1 MNNIRIVECGA
12 CFIRLQLT
20 DEMPG
25 QARSQRSNL
34 VERLLQVVF
43 AKGSLTGMRW
53 RSWLPGAESSES
65 LFGGVQAA
73 VYSFM
78 SHTL

>member
-1 MNNIRIVECGA
+1 MANMQLNQDRERTVETVT
-12 CFIRLQLT
+12 FR
-20 DEMPG
+20 M
-25 QARSQRSNL
+25 
-34 VERLLQVVF
+34 VF
-43 AKGSLTGMRW
+43 ALGFVVVLAIALVGSLTGMPW
-53 RSWLPGAESSES
+53 RSWLPGAESCKS

>member
-1 MNNIRIVECGA
+1 MANMQLNQERERTVESVTFRMVFTLGFMVVLA
-12 CFIRLQLT
+12 I
-20 DEMPG
+20 
-25 QARSQRSNL
+25 AL
-34 VERLLQVVF
+34 V
-43 AKGSLTGMRW
+43 GSLTGIPW
-53 RSWLPGAESSES
+53 RSWLPGAESCKS

>member
-1 MNNIRIVECGA
+1 MANMQLNQDRERTVETVTLRMVFTLGFVVVLA
-12 CFIRLQLT
+12 I
-20 DEMPG
+20 
-25 QARSQRSNL
+25 AL
-34 VERLLQVVF
+34 V
-43 AKGSLTGMRW
+43 GSLTGMPW
-53 RSWLPGAESSES
+53 RSWLPGAESCKS

>member
-1 MNNIRIVECGA
+1 MANMQLNQDRERTVETVTFRMVFTLGFVVVLA
-12 CFIRLQLT
+12 I
-20 DEMPG
+20 
-25 QARSQRSNL
+25 AL
-34 VERLLQVVF
+34 V
-43 AKGSLTGMRW
+43 GSLTGMPW
-53 RSWLPGAESSES
+53 RSWLPGAESCKS

>member
-1 MNNIRIVECGA
+1 MANIQMNREYELADQTVT
-12 CFIRLQLT
+12 FRLIFVMGFAVLL
-20 DEMPG
+20 
-25 QARSQRSNL
+25 AIAL
-34 VERLLQVVF
+34 V
-43 AKGSLTGMRW
+43 ASLTGMNW
-53 RSWLPGAESSES
+53 RSWLPGAESCKS

>member
-1 MNNIRIVECGA
+1 MANTLLKQERELMDETVT
-12 CFIRLQLT
+12 FRL
-20 DEMPG
+20 
-25 QARSQRSNL
+25 
-34 VERLLQVVF
+34 VF
-43 AKGSLTGMRW
+43 ALGYVVLLAIALVGLLTGLQW
-53 RSWLPGAESSES
+53 RSWLPGAESCKS

>member
-1 MNNIRIVECGA
+1 MANMQLNQDRERTVETA
-12 CFIRLQLT
+12 TFR
-20 DEMPG
+20 M
-25 QARSQRSNL
+25 
-34 VERLLQVVF
+34 VF
-43 AKGSLTGMRW
+43 ALGFVVVLAIALVGSLTGMPW
-53 RSWLPGAESSES
+53 RSWLPGAESCKS

>member
-1 MNNIRIVECGA
+1 MANIQSKQEREMM
-12 CFIRLQLT
+12 
-20 DEMPG
+20 DETVTFKLIFALG
-25 QARSQRSNL
+25 YVVVLGIAL
-34 VERLLQVVF
+34 VGL
-43 AKGSLTGMRW
+43 LTGMRW